1 MLLKW
6 IMVNKNIF
14 NVILSTVTEAKNNG
28 FETDVDGREIT
39 QDNTE
44 SLLKDI
50 GSGRIDK
57 RKFKKKYTILLM
69 VWKRY

>member
-28 FETDVDGREIT
+28 FETNVDGREIT

>member
-14 NVILSTVTEAKNNG
+14 NVILSTVTEAKSNG
-28 FETDVDGREIT
+28 FETNVDGREIT